1 MTQLQAGDRIKI
13 ETWPIPLEVVTVGK
27 YEIVLKNSKSGLIV
41 RAEIGH
47 LTNGRTKYEK
57 V

>member
-13 ETWPIPLEVVTVGK
+13 ETWPVAFDVIEVREK
-27 YEIVLKNSKSGLIV
+27 EIVMSNTKSGLIV